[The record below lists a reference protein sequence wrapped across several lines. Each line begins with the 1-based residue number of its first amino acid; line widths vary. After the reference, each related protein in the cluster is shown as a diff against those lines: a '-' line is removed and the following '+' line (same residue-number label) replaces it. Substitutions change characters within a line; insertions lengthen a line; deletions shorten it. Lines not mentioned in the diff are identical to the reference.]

1 MLLNMGN
8 TFFYFTAFF
17 VCVLVFYIF
26 LCYTLLVIC
35 TWNKGSERMREI
47 IFFKML
53 GGGNFFFITP
63 SWVGVAFAPHF
74 PKKLY
79 KKCTRKKLQPGMR
92 ICSRLLSFS
101 RFLSSRPHP
110 PFVPEKNLIFSY
122 SQQQPWWYGKI
133 LWMRKQHIFS
143 YCCCCCC
150 SPLLKNCGA
159 VHISIQFCLANRIT
173 QYTVLFFGG
182 VFLCDIRV

>member
-1 MLLNMGN
+1 MCCWIWEILFFILLL
-8 TFFYFTAFF
+8 FL
-17 VCVLVFYIF
+17 CVYWFFYIF
-26 LCYTLLVIC
+26 LRYTLLVIC

-53 GGGNFFFITP
+53 GGGKFFFITP

-79 KKCTRKKLQPGMR
+79 KKCTRKKLEPGMR

-110 PFVPEKNLIFSY
+110 PFVPEKKFNLL
-122 SQQQPWWYGKI
+122 I
-133 LWMRKQHIFS
+133 LS
-143 YCCCCCC
+143 AT
-150 SPLLKNCGA
+150 A
-159 VHISIQFCLANRIT
+159 VVVWENFVNEKAA
-173 QYTVLFFGG
+173 LFF
-182 VFLCDIRV
+182 VLLLLLLLSPIKKLWCCTYIYTILPCE